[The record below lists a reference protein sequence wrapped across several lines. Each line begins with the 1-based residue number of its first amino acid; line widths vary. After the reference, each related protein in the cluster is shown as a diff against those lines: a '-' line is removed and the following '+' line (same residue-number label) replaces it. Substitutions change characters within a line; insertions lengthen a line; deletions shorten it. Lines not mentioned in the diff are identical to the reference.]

1 MRYKT
6 AQYLISNLKL
16 TPYQMYYKVQMMF
29 LKCDL
34 QISNVETISF
44 VALMPD
50 LTNLV
55 MLR

>member
-1 MRYKT
+1 MEFETYT
-6 AQYLISNLKL
+6 V
-16 TPYQMYYKVQMMF
+16 PMYYKVQMMF

-44 VALMPD
+44 AALMPD

>member
-1 MRYKT
+1 MLDIT
-6 AQYLISNLKL
+6 
-16 TPYQMYYKVQMMF
+16 QMMF
-29 LKCDL
+29 LKCNL
-34 QISNVETISF
+34 HISNVETISF